1 MKVSK
6 KVREE
11 GWMGKES
18 FKKNQDGG
26 KGREEKGG
34 ERERKEHTGL
44 EWKRK

>member
-18 FKKNQDGG
+18 KKKKIRMEVREGRKKEG
-26 KGREEKGG
+26 RGREKN
-34 ERERKEHTGL
+34 TQA
-44 EWKRK
+44 